1 MSKNHDL
8 LLLGTLSDP
17 QKAGNRAGELPSLP
31 TLTDRET
38 GVGFIRGPLC
48 RQQLDP
54 FKFAGYSVP
63 SLSKFAFSKCLNG
76 PL

>member
-17 QKAGNRAGELPSLP
+17 QKAGNRVGELPSPP
-31 TLTDRET
+31 TLIDREI
-38 GVGFIRGPLC
+38 GVGFIWGLLC

-54 FKFAGYSVP
+54 FMFAGYSVP
-63 SLSKFAFSKCLNG
+63 LLGEFAFSKCLNG